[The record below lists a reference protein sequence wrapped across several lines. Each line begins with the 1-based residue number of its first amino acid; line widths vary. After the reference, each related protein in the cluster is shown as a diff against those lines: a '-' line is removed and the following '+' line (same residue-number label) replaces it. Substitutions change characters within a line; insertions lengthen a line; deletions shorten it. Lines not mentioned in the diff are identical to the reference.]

1 MMAELEAATC
11 SRSSITNIC
20 RLTSMHWFIAE
31 NVLCVQDGTPSSSI
45 VQLVAWLLYQLS
57 YLGSK
62 YFMHS

>member
-11 SRSSITNIC
+11 SRSPISNVC
-20 RLTSMHWFIAE
+20 CLTSIYWFIAE
-31 NVLCVQDGTPSSSI
+31 NVLFVRDWTPNSST

-62 YFMHS
+62 HIMRS